1 MGKEFNYSKMGIN
14 MMEITLM
21 VSQMVMEYFIGKLA
35 KYMMDSGKM
44 GWKKEMEFGKVKKV
58 KAILANGNQVSLMD
72 MEYKL
77 GKTMINI
84 KDNLLMD

>member
-44 GWKKEMEFGKVKKV
+44 G
-58 KAILANGNQVSLMD
+58 
-72 MEYKL
+72 
-77 GKTMINI
+77 
-84 KDNLLMD
+84 

>member
-1 MGKEFNYSKMGIN
+1 
-14 MMEITLM
+14 
-21 VSQMVMEYFIGKLA
+21 
-35 KYMMDSGKM
+35 
-44 GWKKEMEFGKVKKV
+44 MEFGKVKKV